1 MDLKIQELGGYGVF
15 RFLDN
20 LFNAFE
26 ALFEDSFEEEEA
38 KILKNTKSI
47 SQVTEKNDFKNI
59 LQKHVT

>member
-26 ALFEDSFEEEEA
+26 ALFEDSFEEEEP
-38 KILKNTKSI
+38 KILETTKSI
-47 SQVTEKNDFKNI
+47 SQVGNNFHTRS
-59 LQKHVT
+59 L